1 MQGPTKNHKCNKHKK
16 CILNYD
22 SVNLFFTFFKY
33 IYLWEI
39 NYNNYNMGRQQRKRK
54 LIVSKIKMAKGRKH

>member
-1 MQGPTKNHKCNKHKK
+1 MKMFNQLFCSIKICITLNMQGPTKNHKCNKHKK

-39 NYNNYNMGRQQRKRK
+39 NYT
-54 LIVSKIKMAKGRKH
+54 

>member
-39 NYNNYNMGRQQRKRK
+39 NYT
-54 LIVSKIKMAKGRKH
+54 